1 MTGVTRRRFLR
12 ASLASGLA
20 FALPGRGI
28 AAAPLSKPLGANGD
42 VRVAMIGLGE
52 VGGPG
57 VGARGRQ
64 LIDQLRKVPNV
75 RIVALCDVD
84 KQILGREAERF
95 SAWREGVKTCADMRD
110 VFDSPDVDAVFVA
123 TPNHWHALATVWAC
137 QAGKDVFVEKPASH
151 SIWEGRQMV
160 AAARKYKRI
169 VQVGTQ
175 ARSSDASRQAAEFL
189 QTGQLGKILYG
200 QVIVYRRRE
209 GIGKVSGPQK
219 PPASVDYNLW
229 LGPAPDAPPMRSV
242 FHYDWHW
249 FWDTGNGEIGN
260 NGVHYLDRCRWLIGQ
275 NGLPRR
281 AISLGGRFAFNDD
294 GQTPNTQLALL
305 DYAPAPIVCEVRGL
319 PDRPGSR
326 KMDAVRTLTTG
337 LIVQCEGGYYLGSTA
352 TSAVYDRGDRRIK
365 EFTDRLD
372 SDEQASAHP
381 ANFIEAVR
389 SRDPSHLNCE
399 VLEGHRSAA
408 LCHMAN
414 ISYRLGRASQ
424 PDAATGAAKNSPQW
438 SDACERFGDHL
449 AANGI
454 DLTKT
459 PATLGPWVTI
469 SPDSEEFVGESAAEA
484 RALCRRKD
492 REPFVVPET
501 V

>member
-1 MTGVTRRRFLR
+1 MDWRLH
-12 ASLASGLA
+12 A
-20 FALPGRGI
+20 GRGSC
-28 AAAPLSKPLGANGD
+28 AAALSKPLGGNGD

-52 VGGPG
+52 FGGPASA
-57 VGARGRQ
+57 ARGRQ

-84 KQILGREAERF
+84 RQILGREAERF
-95 SAWREGVKTCADMRD
+95 AAWREGVKRYADMRD
-110 VFDSPDVDAVFVA
+110 VFDSPDIDAVFVA
-123 TPNHWHALATVWAC
+123 TPNHWHALATIWAC
-137 QAGKDVFVEKPASH
+137 QAGKDVYVEKPASH
-151 SIWEGRQMV
+151 SIWEGRQMA

-209 GIGKVSGPQK
+209 GIGKSAGPQK

-326 KMDAVRTLTTG
+326 KMDTVRTLTTG

-352 TSAVYDRGDRRIK
+352 TSAVYDGNDRRIK

-381 ANFIEAVR
+381 ANFIGPVPQPGFQPPQLR
-389 SRDPSHLNCE
+389 GSR
-399 VLEGHRSAA
+399 GHRSAHFA
-408 LCHMAN
+408 TLANVCHLE
-414 ISYRLGRASQ
+414 R
-424 PDAATGAAKNSPQW
+424 AATVGRRDRSGQVC
-438 SDACERFGDHL
+438 SGQ
-449 AANGI
+449 
-454 DLTKT
+454 T
-459 PATLGPWVTI
+459 PANVWRSPRGQRDRSDRRPQHSGPWVTI
-469 SPDSEEFVGESAAEA
+469 SPDSEEFVGRSA
-484 RALCRRKD
+484 RRKQALCREYGSRLSCRK
-492 REPFVVPET
+492 PS
-501 V
+501 